1 MSDEARI
8 KKSPDSNIQTVVGSL
23 FFNVDKVRLNA
34 SNSAFDLNGFED
46 ILIFLKLNLTFFNFQ
61 SDFSF
66 HEMTCFDFRSRYFDV
81 VKG

>member
-34 SNSAFDLNGFED
+34 SNSALDLNGFEV
-46 ILIFLKLNLTFFNFQ
+46 ILILLKLDLTFFQ
-61 SDFSF
+61 LSDLSVFRNELFCFSF
-66 HEMTCFDFRSRYFDV
+66 AAF
-81 VKG
+81 

>member
-46 ILIFLKLNLTFFNFQ
+46 ILIFLKLNVTFFNFQ
-61 SDFSF
+61 FSRNN
-66 HEMTCFDFRSRYFDV
+66 CFDFRSRYFDV